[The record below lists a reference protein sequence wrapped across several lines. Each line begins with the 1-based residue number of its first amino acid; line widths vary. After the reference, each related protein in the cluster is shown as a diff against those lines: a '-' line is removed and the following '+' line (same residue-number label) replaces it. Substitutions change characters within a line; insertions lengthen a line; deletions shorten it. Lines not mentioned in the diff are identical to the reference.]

1 MLKNTF
7 LFVKEGFQSTD
18 FLFVCL
24 FNQQKERLRNLRP
37 RRFLEELTNLKKQVQ
52 LINSIPQNYLVE
64 PDSRIGLKKPLP
76 LNYNGDNYQ
85 EKRHAYYFLLKH
97 GGYL

>member
-1 MLKNTF
+1 M
-7 LFVKEGFQSTD
+7 FVKEGFQPTD
-18 FLFVCL
+18 FLFVHL
-24 FNQQKERLRNLRP
+24 FNQQKETLKKLKAHL
-37 RRFLEELTNLKKQVQ
+37 FLKELAKLKKQAQ

-64 PDSRIGLKKPLP
+64 PDSKVSLKKPLP

-85 EKRHAYYFLLKH
+85 ERRHAYYFLLKH